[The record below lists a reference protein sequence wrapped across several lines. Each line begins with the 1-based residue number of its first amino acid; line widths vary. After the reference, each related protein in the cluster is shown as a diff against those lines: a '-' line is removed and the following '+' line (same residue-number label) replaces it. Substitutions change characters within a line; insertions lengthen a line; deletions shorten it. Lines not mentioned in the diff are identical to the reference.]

1 MNEVSTDRGSSKAVR
16 PGRFLFRTLYA
27 RLATALVLLLTGVG
41 LIYALISTSVTRHYL
56 EEVSQ
61 HFNRD
66 LARNLVADRN
76 LVEEGRL
83 NEAALKETFRM
94 YMVIN
99 PSIEIYLLDPEGTI
113 LSYSA
118 DPGKVKRK
126 HVSLEPI
133 QAFLGDEG
141 YPLLGDDP
149 RSHDRLK
156 AFSVTPV
163 PSSDN
168 PQGYLYV
175 VLRGEEFDSVDGM
188 IRESYF
194 LRLSGW
200 SVVASLGFA
209 LLIGLVL
216 FRLLTKRLH
225 RLAASMDDFQQSNF
239 TSHRAYAEHQP
250 LSGDEIDRL
259 GTTFDQMADRIVAQ
273 LRKLQEKDALRRELV
288 AHVSHDLRTPLA
300 SLRGYLESL
309 QMRQGELSP
318 EEKAEYVSIA
328 LRHSERLTHL
338 VSELFELATLDAR
351 EARPNSEPFAIA
363 ELVQDVVQKYQLKAK
378 QRGVA
383 LSLHPAPDLPF
394 VSADIAMTE
403 RVLENLL
410 ENAFNHIEGE
420 GRVEIRLR
428 QESEAVLLSISDN
441 GCGISETDLPHV
453 FEPFYQANSKPP
465 DDSSTGLGLAI
476 ARRIVELLQGEIHVA
491 SRLREGATFSFSLPV
506 WQH

>member
-1 MNEVSTDRGSSKAVR
+1 MNKVSAEGGTGKA
-16 PGRFLFRTLYA
+16 GRSQPLFFRTLYA
-27 RLATALVLLLTGVG
+27 RLAAVLILLLTGVG
-41 LIYALISTSVTRHYL
+41 LVYALISTSVTRHYL

-83 NEAALKETFRM
+83 NEAALKETFEM

-99 PSIEIYLLDPEGTI
+99 PSIEIYLLDLEGAI

-126 HVSLEPI
+126 RVSLAPI
-133 QAFLGDEG
+133 KAFLGNEG

-200 SVVASLGFA
+200 SVVVSLGFA

-225 RLAASMDDFQQSNF
+225 RLSTVMDDFQQSNF
-239 TSHRAYAEHQP
+239 TSHRAYTEHQH

-273 LRKLQEKDALRRELV
+273 FRRLQEKDALRRELV

-309 QMRQGELSP
+309 QMRQGELSS

-351 EARPNSEPFAIA
+351 ETRPNSEPFAIA

-428 QESEAVLLSISDN
+428 QEAGSIVLSVSDN
-441 GCGISETDLPHV
+441 GCGIADTDLPHV
-453 FEPFYQANSKPP
+453 FEPFYQANAKPP
-465 DDSSTGLGLAI
+465 GESSTGLGLAI
-476 ARRIVELLQGEIHVA
+476 ARRIVELLQGEIHVT
-491 SRLREGATFSFSLPV
+491 SRIREGATFSFSLPV